1 MKAVCRYCAGG
12 VGGGGVAR
20 GDHQHRHHQRGQV
33 PGPSRWEETRFK
45 TRALFSKKWGHGKG
59 MGGVCASMLYSTAG
73 SHDGGDGWRINP
85 N

>member
-33 PGPSRWEETRFK
+33 PGPSGWEETRFK
-45 TRALFSKKWGHGKG
+45 TQGIIQQESGGTARGWGESVP
-59 MGGVCASMLYSTAG
+59 VCYTAG